1 MEKLASTGA
10 PGQHQMHC
18 QAGAMAVAAAAALST
33 SSASQTPIVGTPLAP
48 PRTPPDQASIQSSM
62 DKNKESLKRKLM
74 LRRSVNELV
83 DRGIYPPLKTPP
95 AFAEK
100 TKQLE
105 RAKTGDLLR
114 HKIQH
119 RPDRQALVQQHILE
133 DTTID
138 PSLHERQRLLKRSR
152 LLDGL
157 NDKLAHRPG
166 PLELVQ
172 GNILQPSNELANA
185 IKDGT
190 IQFIPTCDTE
200 DMDQSGSSYTFDEE
214 SVGSDGAPS
223 PQMDESSGL
232 SDVSSPSSTTPI
244 TTAESFP
251 ISFTFSKS
259 IAIPVT
265 ISKGQQI
272 PLVPSSTSLA
282 AMALSKQPVAV
293 TTVANINSHSS
304 SGKPRSKK
312 LKPKATSKAR
322 IIKFHEYKGP
332 PSVVKNQSTTSSTP
346 APTFTTNSNT
356 NNNNNP
362 TTEDTP
368 YHIMLQQ
375 QQLFL
380 QWQLEFQQKQQQQGS
395 AVSPGIPTSSM
406 GDASSNQSNV
416 IVTSPVISSTCTSPS
431 FIQPLSVGSNLVSTV
446 SLQQPQVQPS
456 GSQALL
462 NQQPGQLVTHI
473 SQTPPIPPPPPPL
486 PPSRP
491 TQSVAP
497 RTAAKALTAIP
508 ANALSLPKL
517 TGNLEEMKV
526 ADLKAELKKR
536 SLPVSGPKPQ
546 LIERLKPFTES
557 VGSNNLLVPSATVSK
572 TSTPL
577 PPSRV
582 STPLQFSQTSF
593 QIKQEP
599 NGDSNATSIIRP
611 IPSTTSTP
619 VYLTSGSTLQSSNM
633 PIHLPL
639 TTLGLKTVVSVK
651 PMIKEEPMATTDIS
665 PPNSPQSYVS
675 AGQCPRTPMTPDY
688 DSTSPPPVTSKMSP
702 QVTQSLLK
710 SSANQL
716 VLNTCHTVMAPGQT
730 VVSMS
735 TDHTQPSS
743 VVPAEMMPME
753 VDSVSVDLNQGVD
766 DTAFKAASLGHS
778 LDSVNFKTLIQP
790 MSNSNFKTISL
801 SQNSLDT
808 NPIKINTNFLDTSS
822 IKTVNLSPNY
832 ETNNTIKSVSLS
844 PNTEAGTV
852 KAVNLGCSPDSMS
865 SLKTLN
871 LSPNTDLTGFK
882 TIGPNSSSD
891 SNSLLKTVK
900 VPLSQLSPTHLS
912 PVQLTAPLTQTL
924 TSQASLIQL
933 QQLQQLQ
940 TLQQL
945 LQQTQAQQQL
955 QQQALQQQNSV
966 ALTTN
971 DHVVLAQ
978 AKQIEELQRQLQESH
993 LKLKLQQLQQ
1003 QQMQLQQ
1010 QQQQMWQVRIPSNF
1024 PQNSLLTKLSQEQLT
1039 IPQQISQVLTGPV
1052 QLQNSLAAQQTM
1064 ASVVQQQQQQQQQQ
1078 PTTSIFLNGHSLQQT
1093 PLIMSG
1099 MQQQKQ
1105 QQQTSVTVSNSSNVS
1120 TASNS
1125 LNLNSLSTVT
1135 SESNLIS
1142 MVTSANG
1149 QPAVSLPYAIHINL
1163 TSSGQMKLPPQL
1175 QPITTSTAS
1184 AVTAV
1189 KSPTL
1194 PSLQLPAQLLL
1205 NAHSQSLLN
1214 AQPIKPE
1221 PVLNAQ
1227 PIKPEPSQSTQPI
1240 KTEPMQSA
1248 QSIKTEPGIAQTMG
1262 PPATTTV
1269 PKSQISSIQPFLMN
1283 PVSNAL
1289 ITGHANGIITRTASL
1304 PSTPLVSEQ
1313 AQKQTAIQRCT
1324 SNPFFNGPFK
1334 EPPRYDEAIKIK
1346 QQQTA
1351 PSLGTNMNSNKVTLG
1366 SNSTISVGGSNNKPL
1381 GLKQTQTD
1389 VKSQTMDDVLEILIR
1404 NGDLPP
1410 SAATEPLP
1418 TPKLNTTVT
1427 QPTVSTSSSSFTS
1440 LSVMTCTSPVS
1451 HSSLAQCHS
1460 PFTSAGSMQPHSS
1473 QQLSNQHNSSS
1484 PRDQTLASVHTGM
1497 YDSFL
1502 NDNCNTSPSNGD
1514 MGPVSSLTSQ
1524 SDNGELLDW
1533 GEMLPSPDLSNMDW
1547 SSEPGFSHIDLGD
1560 SSLNLETKSAE
1571 NIQGN
1576 TDPNSGALIDHFSP
1590 SYRSET
1596 LDSRYNFLLG
1606 MEHFSPP
1613 YKSNPQLDSDMITSG
1628 NSNGLHTP
1636 SRHGSEPDLTVL
1648 GLGGDSSDTVDPS
1661 SQMDMSDWLDVI
1673 MPNAGLPVNHIM
1685 PAVSNVSFTADPILT
1700 PRSQQDVFD
1709 IFNFDDSD
1717 FTPSMIGIN

>member
-1 MEKLASTGA
+1 MAIGIKRNRHISNCVNSSTTPLWSPLLGGGSSLDPNALKLIHCIYCKDCRMEKLASTGA

-18 QAGAMAVAAAAALST
+18 QAGAMAEAAAAALST

-1064 ASVVQQQQQQQQQQ
+1064 ASVVQQQQQQQ

-1093 PLIMSG
+1093 PLIMSACC
-1099 MQQQKQ
+1099 
-1105 QQQTSVTVSNSSNVS
+1105 SSSNHKDK
-1120 TASNS
+1120 
-1125 LNLNSLSTVT
+1125 
-1135 SESNLIS
+1135 IS
-1142 MVTSANG
+1142 
-1149 QPAVSLPYAIHINL
+1149 
-1163 TSSGQMKLPPQL
+1163 K
-1175 QPITTSTAS
+1175 
-1184 AVTAV
+1184 
-1189 KSPTL
+1189 
-1194 PSLQLPAQLLL
+1194 
-1205 NAHSQSLLN
+1205 
-1214 AQPIKPE
+1214 
-1221 PVLNAQ
+1221 
-1227 PIKPEPSQSTQPI
+1227 
-1240 KTEPMQSA
+1240 
-1248 QSIKTEPGIAQTMG
+1248 
-1262 PPATTTV
+1262 
-1269 PKSQISSIQPFLMN
+1269 
-1283 PVSNAL
+1283 
-1289 ITGHANGIITRTASL
+1289 TASL

-1366 SNSTISVGGSNNKPL
+1366 SNSTISVGGSHNKPL

-1389 VKSQTMDDVLEILIR
+1389 VESQTMDDVLEILIR